1 MAITVISGNVPVEI
15 GQLATP
21 ATANFDATYISS
33 SYSASYFG
41 SSTTASL
48 REGQAGFGV
57 NGINVLF
64 YSGSEA
70 KENTSNTIFI
80 NDFPFDAS
88 ADDFAAS
95 ASEAFNA
102 TASVQNSATVYS
114 VLQGVSSAVS
124 ASTGLEFSIGATGS
138 YVYPNVIQANKFVT
152 SGSTNIPFTGA
163 TLVQPEGSGIITG
176 SFGSIYCTSDALI
189 TVSGSV
195 LGEASFNMRTGTTF
209 TPASAS
215 MVIEA
220 ITVNNPQGEVVAS

>member
-1 MAITVISGNVPVEI
+1 MSITVISGNVPVEI

-21 ATANFDATYISS
+21 ATANFNATYISS
-33 SYSASYFG
+33 SYFNSYF
-41 SSTTASL
+41 SSSATASL
-48 REGQAGFGV
+48 REGQAGFEV

-64 YSGSEA
+64 YSGSA
-70 KENTSNTIFI
+70 PKENTSNTIFI
-80 NDFPFDAS
+80 NDVPFNTSAANFTATAS
-88 ADDFAAS
+88 LV
-95 ASEAFNA
+95 FND

-114 VLQGVSSAVS
+114 VLQGVSSTVS

-138 YVYPNVIQANKFVT
+138 YVYPNVLQSDQFVV
-152 SGSTNIPFTGA
+152 SGSTTIPFTGA

-176 SFGSIYCTSDALI
+176 SFGSIFCTADAAV

-195 LGEASFNMRTGTTF
+195 LGEASFTMKTGTTF

-215 MVIEA
+215 MIIEA